1 MVLPELL
8 PPATPIRNGRC
19 DTLVYAI
26 ADGFQ
31 RPCREDFSKEVALVL
46 VIRPSQRPTCAVM
59 LSERDTAMLDFERA
73 WWNNDE
79 PRDQVIRARFQC
91 SPDEYQVELTKV
103 LDDPEAM
110 DHDPLV
116 VRRLKRLRLRARK
129 ARLDGTATV
138 ASGEG
143 AHA

>member
-1 MVLPELL
+1 
-8 PPATPIRNGRC
+8 
-19 DTLVYAI
+19 
-26 ADGFQ
+26 
-31 RPCREDFSKEVALVL
+31 
-46 VIRPSQRPTCAVM
+46 M
-59 LSERDTAMLDFERA
+59 LSERYAAMLDFERA
-73 WWNNDE
+73 WWNHDE

-91 SPDEYQVELTKV
+91 SPDEYYAELTMV
-103 LDDPEAM
+103 LEDPDAV

-143 AHA
+143 THA

>member
-1 MVLPELL
+1 
-8 PPATPIRNGRC
+8 
-19 DTLVYAI
+19 
-26 ADGFQ
+26 
-31 RPCREDFSKEVALVL
+31 VL
-46 VIRPSQRPTCAVM
+46 VIGPSERPVCPVM
-59 LSERDTAMLDFERA
+59 LSERYAAMLDFERA

-91 SPDEYQVELTKV
+91 SPDEYHAELTKV
-103 LDDPEAM
+103 LDDPAAM

-129 ARLDGTATV
+129 ARLDGTTSV

>member
-1 MVLPELL
+1 M
-8 PPATPIRNGRC
+8 
-19 DTLVYAI
+19 
-26 ADGFQ
+26 
-31 RPCREDFSKEVALVL
+31 L
-46 VIRPSQRPTCAVM
+46 VIRDRLRPTCAVM
-59 LSERDTAMLDFERA
+59 LDERSAAMLDFERA

-91 SPDEYQVELTKV
+91 SPEEYHAELTKV
-103 LDDPEAM
+103 LDDPAAM

-129 ARLDGTATV
+129 ARLDGSSMA
-138 ASGEG
+138 AGEG

>member
-1 MVLPELL
+1 VTVVLPELL
-8 PPATPIRNGRC
+8 PPAMPMMNGRC
-19 DTLVYAI
+19 TGRTLPKR
-26 ADGFQ
+26 G
-31 RPCREDFSKEVALVL
+31 RHTWVL
-46 VIRPSQRPTCAVM
+46 VIRDHLRPTCAVM
-59 LSERDTAMLDFERA
+59 LDERSAAMLDFERA

-91 SPDEYQVELTKV
+91 SPEEYHAELTKV
-103 LDDPEAM
+103 LDDPAAM

-129 ARLDGTATV
+129 ARLDGSSV
-138 ASGEG
+138 AAGEG